1 MSSVEE
7 ALVELQAF
15 ADKMKE
21 DARKEVPPKK
31 EIPLVESKWDTL
43 PEEEYTL
50 FMAEVGDEWE
60 CEQYKEKY
68 LRSYS
73 QVMNDVW
80 KKWELN
86 RKEIK

>member
-7 ALVELQAF
+7 ALADLQAF

-21 DARKEVPPKK
+21 DARKNTPAKK
-31 EIPLVESKWDTL
+31 ETPLVENKWDTL

-68 LRSYS
+68 LRNYS
-73 QVMNDVW
+73 QVMNDIW
-80 KKWELN
+80 KKWM
-86 RKEIK
+86 IKLEENK

>member
-7 ALVELQAF
+7 ALADLQAF

-21 DARKEVPPKK
+21 DAKKNAPSKK
-31 EIPLVESKWDTL
+31 ETLLVESKWDSL
-43 PEEEYTL
+43 PEEEYIL
-50 FMAEVGDEWE
+50 FMAEVGDEWG

-80 KKWELN
+80 KKWSISLEEN
-86 RKEIK
+86 K

>member
-7 ALVELQAF
+7 ALADLQAF

-21 DARKEVPPKK
+21 DARKNAPAKK
-31 EIPLVESKWDTL
+31 EIPLVESKWDSL

-80 KKWELN
+80 KKWM
-86 RKEIK
+86 IKLEENK